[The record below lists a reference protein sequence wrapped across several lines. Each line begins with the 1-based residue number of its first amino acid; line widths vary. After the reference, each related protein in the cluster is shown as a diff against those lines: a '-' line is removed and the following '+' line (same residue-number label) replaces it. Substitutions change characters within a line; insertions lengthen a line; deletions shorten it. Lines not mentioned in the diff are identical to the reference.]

1 MATNIEECYKEL
13 YDEMVDYIK
22 EQGNFPAAAVDIWFN
37 QLFLCYVDTRQGKAY
52 FYTTSENVKSTIL
65 SKFSD
70 YINNALY
77 ELLLSPMRAEI
88 FVFTEKE
95 KEEYEKKLREEESD
109 SEEVIKEI
117 IQQKCISDE
126 DEVEEEKRI
135 EELINSYNAY
145 SEDTKRKNVIDGYTF
160 ENFVVGS
167 SNTFARSLCYA
178 VANDPNSFNPLYI
191 YGNSGLG
198 KTHLLYAIINHIK
211 QNIPEAKII
220 YKKCESFLDELIK
233 ALNDGDTAS
242 FKERYRTCDVLL
254 IDDIQFLAG
263 KEQTQEEF
271 FHTFSALYE
280 ADKQIILASDRPPR
294 DIKPLEE
301 RLRSRFE
308 GGMLADLQPP
318 NYELRV
324 AIIKKKAE
332 SIGIN
337 LSPELI
343 DYIAQ
348 RIRDN
353 IRQIEGVI
361 KKLYALHS
369 LTSAPITKE
378 NVENAIS
385 IINPD
390 NVPVETVIEKI
401 LSAVS
406 KQYGVSISDM
416 KSKRKTEDVANARH
430 IAVYLI
436 KTLTP
441 LTLKEIG
448 AIIDRDYSTIISSL
462 NKVDVNKKT
471 INGYEEEINK
481 LLKAVKA

>member
-1 MATNIEECYKEL
+1 
-13 YDEMVDYIK
+13 MVEYIK
-22 EQGNFPAAAVDIWFN
+22 EQGNFPQAAVDIWFN
-37 QLFLCYVDTRQGKAY
+37 QLYLCYVDTKQGKAY
-52 FYTTSENVKSTIL
+52 FYTTSENVKNTIIG
-65 SKFSD
+65 KFSD

-77 ELLLSPMRAEI
+77 ELLLSHIKAEI
-88 FVFTEKE
+88 LVFTEEE
-95 KEEYEKKLREEESD
+95 KEEYEKALRESEDSDESF
-109 SEEVIKEI
+109 IKEI
-117 IQQKCISDE
+117 IERKCDKIE
-126 DEVEEEKRI
+126 DEENEEEDIEKRI
-135 EELINSYNAY
+135 EELINTYNSY
-145 SEDTKRKNVIDGYTF
+145 SDDPKKKNVIDGYTF
-160 ENFVVGS
+160 DNFVVGS
-167 SNTFARSLCYA
+167 SNTFAKSVCYA
-178 VANDPNSFNPLYI
+178 VAKEPNTYNPLFI

-198 KTHLLYAIINHIK
+198 KTHLLYAIINYIK
-211 QNIPEAKII
+211 QNIPHAKII

-294 DIKPLEE
+294 DIKPLED

-308 GGMLADLQPP
+308 GGLLADLQPP

-324 AIIKKKAE
+324 AIIKKKAD
-332 SIGIN
+332 SMGVN
-337 LSPELI
+337 LSPEII

-353 IRQIEGVI
+353 IRQIEGVV
-361 KKLYALHS
+361 KKLYALQS

-378 NVENAIS
+378 NAENVIS
-385 IINPD
+385 IIDPD
-390 NVPVETVIEKI
+390 NVPVETMIEKI
-401 LSAVS
+401 LSQVS
-406 KQYGVSISDM
+406 NNYGVSVGDM
-416 KSKRKTEDVANARH
+416 KSKRKTEEIANARH
-430 IAVYLI
+430 VAVYVI

-448 AIIDRDYSTIISSL
+448 AIFDRDYSTIISSI

-471 INGYEEEINK
+471 INGYEDEINK
-481 LLKAVKA
+481 IIKAIKK